1 MIRNKPLF
9 LFLLAVFL
17 GQSHLGLAQEVAG
30 YSKQEI
36 KDLSSKVE
44 DQIRFLEYFLNTLGS
59 QDTPARDKD
68 VIIRESYKKIFR
80 DEKVQV
86 EDDLLLDRKV
96 ITNKDIT
103 AYMKDI
109 EFFFKDAN
117 FKFKVREIKPFAR
130 DNGELSFLVSMDRTL
145 TAIGLNKEKIS
156 NTKPRFVEVN
166 VDKRS
171 NELKIASIY
180 TTKLSR
186 DKELKDWWK
195 NLSYTWENYFRKK
208 IGLSDTD
215 SVSLD
220 DLYKISAIDS
230 INLSGN
236 VFVQDLD
243 AIDALR
249 ELKYLDI
256 SNTNIKELSPISN
269 ITFLTY
275 LNIANTPT
283 QDIQFIKYSDRLT
296 HLNISGTQIRDISEL
311 GNLKQLHTLEVVNTP
326 ISSFGVLNS
335 FEALRNLNLSRSGFN
350 NIENIVELENLTHL
364 DISGNYLINLEM
376 LAELKNLEQIN
387 LQETNI
393 VDLSPLAGLNQLK
406 MVNINQTE
414 VADLTPLND
423 KFTLQRVYADR
434 TRISEANADE
444 FTRRNRRVLLI
455 HNVENLQTWWNGLAE
470 GWKET
475 LIAINPALSKAVPSV
490 EDLSATVAMDSLNL
504 SGSRISNL
512 GPVLKFRKISY
523 LNFDNTGVQ
532 DLAPLSDMKT
542 LVSISGRN
550 SQIRNL
556 SPLSNLSGLTHL
568 NFENSPIENFL
579 SLKDLPEL
587 VYLNIDR
594 SRIDEEEVPEFL
606 VTNPKINI
614 IYRTDALNMWWE
626 LLTDAWRNLIVD
638 QFERGNFQPDSETLH
653 KWTASPELKIGR
665 SSISNLQPLLIFN
678 NLRRLEVHDVP
689 LTDIQVLGGMELL
702 EELKI
707 SNAPVSDINA
717 LSFLKKLRVL
727 DLSNTGIE
735 DLRSLSSLSELR
747 VLNVSGTN
755 IKVLRG
761 LESLSNLQEL
771 DIANTNVRSLRP
783 IQGLMGIERLICFN
797 TKLNKRAVDA
807 YRKLNPAADV
817 RFY

>member
-1 MIRNKPLF
+1 MTRNKPFFLF
-9 LFLLAVFL
+9 LFAIFL
-17 GQSHLGLAQEVAG
+17 GLPKYGLSQDVAG
-30 YSKQEI
+30 YSKQEL

-145 TAIGLNKEKIS
+145 TALGLNKEKIS

-186 DKELKDWWK
+186 DKELLEWWK
-195 NLSYTWENYFRKK
+195 NLSYTWESYFRKK
-208 IGLSDTD
+208 IGLSESD

-220 DLYKISAIDS
+220 DLYKISSIDS

-236 VFVQDLD
+236 SFVKDLE

-249 ELKYLDI
+249 ELKYIDI
-256 SNTNIKELSPISN
+256 SNTNIQELNPISN
-269 ITFLTY
+269 VTFLTY

-283 QDIQFIKYSDRLT
+283 QDIQFIKYSDRLS

-311 GNLKQLHTLEVVNTP
+311 GNLKQLQILEVAGTP
-326 ISSFGVLNS
+326 VASFGVLNS
-335 FEALRNLNLSRSGFN
+335 FESLRNLNLSKSGFN
-350 NIENIVELENLTHL
+350 NVENIVELENLTHL

-376 LAELKNLEQIN
+376 LSELKNLEHLN
-387 LQETNI
+387 LQETNM
-393 VDLSPLAGLNQLK
+393 VDLSPLSGLAQLK

-414 VADLTPLND
+414 IADLSPLND

-434 TRISEANADE
+434 TRISESNADE

-455 HNVENLQTWWNGLAE
+455 HNVENLQTWWNGLSE

-475 LIAINPALSKAVPSV
+475 LISINPSLAKAIPTV
-490 EDLSATVAMDSLNL
+490 EDLSTTVALDSLNL
-504 SGSRISNL
+504 SGSRITNL

-523 LNFDNTGVQ
+523 LNFDNTEIQ
-532 DLAPLSDMKT
+532 DLSPLSDMKT
-542 LVSISGRN
+542 LISISGKN
-550 SQIRNL
+550 SQVKNL

-568 NFENSPIENFL
+568 DFENAPVENFL
-579 SLKDLPEL
+579 PLKELPEL

-594 SRIDEEEVPEFL
+594 SKIDQEETPEFL
-606 VTNPKINI
+606 LANPNINI
-614 IYRTDALNMWWE
+614 IYRSDALSMWWE
-626 LLTDAWRNLIVD
+626 LLTDSWRTLIID
-638 QFERGNFQPDSETLH
+638 QFERGNSQPGSEALH
-653 KWTASPELKIGR
+653 RWTASPELKIGR
-665 SSISNLQPLLIFN
+665 SSISNLQPILIFN

-689 LTDIQVLGGMELL
+689 LMDIQVLGGMELL

-707 SNAPVSDINA
+707 SNAPVSEISA
-717 LSFLKKLRVL
+717 LSFLRNLRIL

-735 DLRSLSSLSELR
+735 DLRPLSSLRELR
-747 VLNVSGTN
+747 ELNVSGTN

-783 IQGLMGIERLICFN
+783 VQGLISIEKLICFN
-797 TKLNKRAVDA
+797 TKLNKRAVDT
-807 YRKLNPAADV
+807 YRKLNPNADV

>member
-1 MIRNKPLF
+1 MTRNNSLF
-9 LFLLAVFL
+9 IFLIAVFL
-17 GQSHLGLAQEVAG
+17 GFAHQGFSQDVAG

-44 DQIRFLEYFLNTLGS
+44 DQIRFLEYFFNTLGS
-59 QDTPARDKD
+59 QETPARDKD

-130 DNGELSFLVSMDRTL
+130 DNGELSFMVSMDRTL
-145 TAIGLNKEKIS
+145 TAIGLNREKIS

-186 DKELKDWWK
+186 DKELMDWWK
-195 NLSYTWENYFRKK
+195 NLSFTWENYFRNK
-208 IGLSDTD
+208 IGLSETD

-236 VFVQDLD
+236 TFVQDLE

-249 ELKYLDI
+249 ELKYIDI
-256 SNTNIKELSPISN
+256 SNTKIQELNPISN
-269 ITFLTY
+269 VTFLTY

-311 GNLKQLHTLEVVNTP
+311 GNLKQLHTLEVVGTP
-326 ISSFGVLNS
+326 IASFGVLNA

-364 DISGNYLINLEM
+364 DVSGNYLVNLEM
-376 LAELKNLEQIN
+376 LSLIKKLEYLN

-393 VDLSPLAGLNQLK
+393 VDISPLAGLDQLK
-406 MVNINQTE
+406 IVNINQTE
-414 VADLTPLND
+414 VADLAPLND
-423 KFTLQRVYADR
+423 KFTLQRIYADR
-434 TRISEANADE
+434 TRISETNADD
-444 FTRRNRRVLLI
+444 FSRKNRRILLI
-455 HNVENLQTWWNGLAE
+455 HHVENLQTWWNSLE
-470 GWKET
+470 QEWKET
-475 LIAINPALSKAVPSV
+475 LVSINPALSKAVPSV
-490 EDLSATVAMDSLNL
+490 EDLSTTVAMDSLNL

-523 LNFDNTGVQ
+523 LNFDNTGVL

-542 LVSISGRN
+542 LVSISGKN
-550 SQIRNL
+550 SQIKNL
-556 SPLSNLSGLTHL
+556 SPLSNLLGLTHL
-568 NFENSPIENFL
+568 DFENSPVVNFL
-579 SLKDLPEL
+579 SLKDLPDL
-587 VYLNIDR
+587 IYLNVDK
-594 SRIDEEEVPEFL
+594 SRIEEEEIPEFL
-606 VTNPKINI
+606 MVNPKVNI
-614 IYRTDALNMWWE
+614 IYRTDALQMWWE
-626 LLTDAWRNLIVD
+626 LLSDVWRTLIID
-638 QFERGNFQPDSETLH
+638 QFERGNTQPDRETLH
-653 KWTASPELKIGR
+653 KWTASPELNVGR
-665 SSISNLQPLLIFN
+665 SSISNLQPILIFN

-689 LTDIQVLGGMELL
+689 LMDIQVLGGMELI

-707 SNAPVSDINA
+707 SNAPISDVTA
-717 LSFLKKLRVL
+717 LSFLKKLRML

-735 DLRSLSSLSELR
+735 DLRPLSSLNELKT
-747 VLNVSGTN
+747 LNVSGTN
-755 IKVLRG
+755 IKLLKG
-761 LESLSNLQEL
+761 LETLSSLKEL

-783 IQGLMGIERLICFN
+783 LQGLRGIERLICFN

-807 YRKLNPAADV
+807 YRKLNPTAEI